1 MHEYLSSHHCTYD
14 ERISMQNC
22 FIHQENYACNSVQQW
37 NEYCSKCIYGNKD
50 IGICVV
56 QPQLHTK
63 FQFSNHFS
71 EQKEYLIQCKK
82 QADAEYIMSRVNPNA
97 ERICFYHGEIEDFS
111 FLENFASLLDLRLS
125 SSRCTHLSWDIKKTP
140 HLMHLSV
147 EGKRLFDI
155 SALQNAKAL
164 RVFEFTI
171 ATSRTDR
178 QDIHSLSPL
187 SSLPSLER
195 VKIQGARI
203 ADENIEHLIAIPNL

>member
-1 MHEYLSSHHCTYD
+1 
-14 ERISMQNC
+14 
-22 FIHQENYACNSVQQW
+22 
-37 NEYCSKCIYGNKD
+37 
-50 IGICVV
+50 
-56 QPQLHTK
+56 
-63 FQFSNHFS
+63 
-71 EQKEYLIQCKK
+71 
-82 QADAEYIMSRVNPNA
+82 
-97 ERICFYHGEIEDFS
+97 
-111 FLENFASLLDLRLS
+111 
-125 SSRCTHLSWDIKKTP
+125 
-140 HLMHLSV
+140 MHLSV

-203 ADENIEHLIAIPNL
+203 ADENIEHLIAIPNLQSIFVSPNTYTLEDFAKFEAQKLKIGQEYGVYGEDDEYFYCYGKDVRPWCIPKEKMVKIQEYLNRYRILMSKYK